1 MTLQN
6 VKETLRQ
13 QRKQLL
19 AEQKKRSDEI
29 TALYQDQQLEDRL
42 DRVGALWGEK
52 QFSALPGADD
62 MRPTDIEAKYV
73 PDFRNPERIAII
85 EELWSLV
92 AIIVQEAFGE
102 DAYKLFLEWLTG
114 STVAEL
120 AEEKDVAFTAL
131 LTQIK
136 SMVAACREMVGED
149 PEIFPFQE
157 RTDPNQTKRINM
169 ARGLKRLMAGK
180 SKPADEA
187 GRIIL
192 TEAERQL
199 SLDPL
204 WEQLKSKGY
213 NISRSA
219 AWRAKRL
226 GWFHPDFK
234 ASGLLTAVGVVY
246 LTEEE
251 KGKPGKALADLFG
264 ITPETAFKS
273 RKRGFFVVN
282 VNNKDRVKIPEGR
295 LVQYDPQK
303 GK

>member
-1 MTLQN
+1 MTLQK
-6 VKETLRQ
+6 VKETLRE
-13 QRKQLL
+13 QRKRVL

-29 TALYQDQQLEDRL
+29 VALYQDQQLEEWL

-62 MRPTDIEAKYV
+62 MRSTDIEAKYV
-73 PDFRNPERIAII
+73 PDFRNPEKIVMI
-85 EELWSLV
+85 EELWSMV
-92 AIIVQEAFGE
+92 AVTVRETFGE

-136 SMVAACREMVGED
+136 AMVAACREKIGED
-149 PEIFPFQE
+149 PEVFPFRE
-157 RTDPNQTKRINM
+157 RTDPHQTSRINI
-169 ARGLKRLMAGK
+169 ARAQKRLMAGK
-180 SKPADEA
+180 SKPADQA
-187 GRIIL
+187 GRILL

-204 WEQLKSKGY
+204 WEHLKSKGY
-213 NISRSA
+213 NISRSG
-219 AWRAKRL
+219 AWRAKKL

-234 ASGLLTAVGVVY
+234 ISGLLSAVGVVY

-251 KGKPGKALADLFG
+251 KLKRNIDLKELFG
-264 ITPETAFKS
+264 ITPETAREAK
-273 RKRGFFVVN
+273 KRGFFVVN
-282 VNNKDRVKIPEGR
+282 TNNKDRVRIPEGR
-295 LVQYDPQK
+295 LVQYDPK
-303 GK
+303 RK